1 MDNNKH
7 TAPFIKV
14 SSNLLLLPQTTLHL
28 KNLRQDVANLLYEND
43 FVAFS
48 GKDEYLHSD
57 DGQLNAYGVLCSAT
71 KVNNDE
77 QDEPLVKAYAKMRVR
92 IVQFDPEAKTCA
104 YYEDPIVEDLS
115 EQAKADMQRY
125 IQQIVDDI
133 AKVFQGGRHIAN
145 RVREYESLNQ
155 MIVFLTQYMN
165 LSTTETYEMLTIDSK
180 KQQVTRFIDYLLR
193 QKEEVA
199 LKMELNAK
207 MTSEATDFYRRQAI
221 ERHIQKLKEQLGDE
235 EGEEDNQNDYVSR
248 IQALPLRETTQK
260 ALLEDA
266 RRLEKM
272 NEQTQE
278 AEVLRTYLD
287 FALALPWKKEEAFH
301 PDLKEARKILD
312 EHHAGMD
319 KVKERIL
326 QHLAVMQLR
335 NSMKGSAILLVGPP
349 GTGKTSLGKS
359 IAKAL
364 RRPYTRLSLGGIR
377 DESAI
382 RGHRRTYVGAMSGR
396 ILKAMKQA
404 GASNPVMILDE
415 IDKMM
420 AGGYSGDPAAA
431 MLEVLDPEQNDTF
444 TDQYLD
450 LPFDLSDVLFIAT
463 ANSLEN
469 IPAPLLDRMEV
480 ISLDSYTPSEKF
492 VIAKDYLIPEVLEDH
507 GIAPSD
513 LIFEDEAIET
523 IISSYTMEAGCRGL
537 KKQIASIARTKA
549 VDLIEQNH
557 GPITIR
563 SEDVFDIL
571 GPNQVRH
578 EKVQESNPCGMVTGL
593 AWTSVGGEVLF
604 IETAAMPGSGQMIL
618 TGHLGDVMK
627 ESAKISYSV
636 LKSRLPL
643 DTLEF
648 SKRDIHIHFPY
659 GATPKDGPSAGI
671 TIFTA
676 LASLVLQKPVDSH
689 IAMTGEISLSGQVLP
704 IGGLKE
710 KLYGAMRAGIT
721 KVLIPAQNEKDLVE
735 VSQEVKD
742 ALNIV
747 PVNTVEDVLKEA
759 LNIHIPTL
767 EQPKLASEDAIVVI

>member
-1 MDNNKH
+1 MDTNKQ
-7 TAPFIKV
+7 TSPFIKV
-14 SSNLLLLPQTTLHL
+14 SANLLLLPQTILQL
-28 KNLRQDVANLLYEND
+28 KNIRPDVASVLLNND

-48 GKDEYLHSD
+48 GKEENFRTP
-57 DGQLNAYGVLCSAT
+57 DGEFSAYGVLCNAT
-71 KVNNDE
+71 SVTSDENN
-77 QDEPLVKAYAKMRVR
+77 EPLIKAYAKIRVR
-92 IVQFDPEAKTCA
+92 LVEIDRDANTCTYILDPET
-104 YYEDPIVEDLS
+104 EDLS
-115 EQAKADMQRY
+115 EQAEQDMQNY

-133 AKVFQGGRHIAN
+133 AKSIQGGRHIA
-145 RVREYESLNQ
+145 RRTREYSTLNQ
-155 MIVFLTQYMN
+155 MISFLTQYMN
-165 LSTTETYEMLTIDSK
+165 LSDNEIYEMLTINSK
-180 KQQVTRFIDYLLR
+180 KQRVTRFIDYLLR
-193 QKEEVA
+193 QKEEVS
-199 LKMELNAK
+199 LKMEINEK
-207 MTSEATDFYRRQAI
+207 MTREASDFYRRQAI
-221 ERHIQKLKEQLGDE
+221 ERQIQTLKEQLNDDQE
-235 EGEEDNQNDYVSR
+235 PDQDPNDYVSR
-248 IQALPLRETTQK
+248 INALPLNSTTRK

-266 RRLEKM
+266 HRLEKI
-272 NEQTQE
+272 NEQSQD

-287 FALALPWKKEEAFH
+287 FALSLPWKKEDVFQ
-301 PDLKEARKILD
+301 PDLKEARAILD
-312 EHHAGMD
+312 SHHAGMN

-335 NSMKGSAILLVGPP
+335 HSMKGSAILLVGPP

-359 IAKAL
+359 IAQAL
-364 RRPYTRLSLGGIR
+364 HRPYTRLSLGGIR

-404 GASNPVMILDE
+404 GATNPVMILDE

-450 LPFDLSDVLFIAT
+450 LPYDLSDVLFIAT
-463 ANSLEN
+463 ANSLDT

-507 GIAPSD
+507 GIAKED
-513 LIFEDEAIET
+513 LIFEDDAIRE

-537 KKQIASIARTKA
+537 KKQIATIARAKA
-549 VDLIEQNH
+549 VDLIEQKNS
-557 GPITIR
+557 PITIHPQ
-563 SEDVFDIL
+563 EIFDIL
-571 GPNQVRH
+571 GPNQVHH
-578 EKVQESNPCGMVTGL
+578 EKIKESNPCGVVTGL
-593 AWTSVGGEVLF
+593 AWTAVGGEVLF

-618 TGHLGDVMK
+618 TGQLGDVMK

-648 SKRDIHIHFPY
+648 SRQDIHIHFPA

-676 LASLVLQKPVDSH
+676 LASLALQKPVDSH
-689 IAMTGEISLSGQVLP
+689 IAMTGEISLSGNVLP

-721 KVLIPAQNEKDLVE
+721 KVLIPEENVKDLVE
-735 VSQEVKD
+735 VSPEVKE

-747 PVNTVEDVLKEA
+747 PVKTVEDVLKEA
-759 LNIHIPTL
+759 LGVHL
-767 EQPKLASEDAIVVI
+767 SSYEQPKLAAKDATVII

>member
-1 MDNNKH
+1 
-7 TAPFIKV
+7 
-14 SSNLLLLPQTTLHL
+14 
-28 KNLRQDVANLLYEND
+28 
-43 FVAFS
+43 
-48 GKDEYLHSD
+48 
-57 DGQLNAYGVLCSAT
+57 
-71 KVNNDE
+71 
-77 QDEPLVKAYAKMRVR
+77 
-92 IVQFDPEAKTCA
+92 
-104 YYEDPIVEDLS
+104 
-115 EQAKADMQRY
+115 
-125 IQQIVDDI
+125 
-133 AKVFQGGRHIAN
+133 
-145 RVREYESLNQ
+145 
-155 MIVFLTQYMN
+155 
-165 LSTTETYEMLTIDSK
+165 
-180 KQQVTRFIDYLLR
+180 
-193 QKEEVA
+193 
-199 LKMELNAK
+199 
-207 MTSEATDFYRRQAI
+207 
-221 ERHIQKLKEQLGDE
+221 
-235 EGEEDNQNDYVSR
+235 
-248 IQALPLRETTQK
+248 
-260 ALLEDA
+260 
-266 RRLEKM
+266 
-272 NEQTQE
+272 
-278 AEVLRTYLD
+278 
-287 FALALPWKKEEAFH
+287 
-301 PDLKEARKILD
+301 
-312 EHHAGMD
+312 
-319 KVKERIL
+319 
-326 QHLAVMQLR
+326 
-335 NSMKGSAILLVGPP
+335 
-349 GTGKTSLGKS
+349 
-359 IAKAL
+359 
-364 RRPYTRLSLGGIR
+364 
-377 DESAI
+377 
-382 RGHRRTYVGAMSGR
+382 MSGR

-420 AGGYSGDPAAA
+420 AGGYSGDPAAAMLEVLDPEQNDTFTDQYLDLPFDLSDVLFIATANSLDGGYSGDPAAA

-537 KKQIASIARTKA
+537 KKQIASIARAKA

-704 IGGLKE
+704 IGGIATANSLENIPAPLLDRMEVISLDSYTPSE
-710 KLYGAMRAGIT
+710 KFVIAKDY
-721 KVLIPAQNEKDLVE
+721 LIPE
-735 VSQEVKD
+735 V
-742 ALNIV
+742 L
-747 PVNTVEDVLKEA
+747 EDHCIA
-759 LNIHIPTL
+759 PSDFIF
-767 EQPKLASEDAIVVI
+767 

>member
-77 QDEPLVKAYAKMRVR
+77 QDEPLVKAYAKVRVR
-92 IVQFDPEAKTCA
+92 IVQLDPEAKTCA
-104 YYEDPIVEDLS
+104 YYEDPIIEDLS

-133 AKVFQGGRHIAN
+133 AKAFQGGRHIAN

-193 QKEEVA
+193 QKEEVS

-221 ERHIQKLKEQLGDE
+221 ERQIQKLKEQLGDE
-235 EGEEDNQNDYVSR
+235 EGEEENQNDYVSR

-272 NEQTQE
+272 NEQAQE

-301 PDLKEARKILD
+301 LDLKEARKILD

-335 NSMKGSAILLVGPP
+335 NSMKGSVILLVGPP

-364 RRPYTRLSLGGIR
+364 HRPYTRLSLGGIR

-396 ILKAMKQA
+396 ILKEMKQA

-463 ANSLEN
+463 ANSLDN

-513 LIFEDEAIET
+513 LIFGDEAIET

-537 KKQIASIARTKA
+537 KKQIANIARAKA
-549 VDLIEQNH
+549 VDLIEQNNA
-557 GPITIR
+557 PITIHAQ
-563 SEDVFDIL
+563 DVFDIL

-648 SKRDIHIHFPY
+648 SKGDIHIHFPY